1 MDLFFQSFVRL
12 FPFPSTSYAFLLTVD
27 HILFGVSISIDSV
40 CFPDVCLFFFSII
53 FTSTQEFNRYF
64 FTVKRFLIICLVSVQ
79 VQLI

>member
-1 MDLFFQSFVRL
+1 MTFCPKKRF
-12 FPFPSTSYAFLLTVD
+12 TSYAFLLTVD
-27 HILFGVSISIDSV
+27 HILFGVSVSIDSV

-53 FTSTQEFNRYF
+53 FTSTLEFNRYF